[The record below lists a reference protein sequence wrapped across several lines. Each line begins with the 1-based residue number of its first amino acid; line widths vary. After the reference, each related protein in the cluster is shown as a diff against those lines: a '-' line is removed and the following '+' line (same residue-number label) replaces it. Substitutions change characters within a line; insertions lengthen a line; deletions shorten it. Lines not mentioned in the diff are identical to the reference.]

1 MADNVNHPP
10 HYMWLNG
17 IEVIDIVEPLAD
29 ASGWNVACAV
39 KYLLR
44 CDHKGKDIEDMEKAA
59 WYINREIERR
69 KSRSGSTRKSDRPA
83 GPRSSSK

>member
-44 CDHKGKDIEDMEKAA
+44 CDHKGKDIEDMEKAC